1 MITAALPR
9 HIAFAPVLCRPGAI
23 SIALQGV
30 GRATARAPA
39 DCHLCHRLGSRVR
52 GRAARRAVV
61 VLRLREERRIGCC
74 FGEVEDAVLAKRR
87 VAMGDEIVIVD
98 DEERKKCEEQPC
110 ALDGVDIAS
119 TGADVGA
126 AVTNVAIRAKTQCCS
141 PPREIRP
148 AALGIA
154 RGVEEIAQAGDE
166 DVASVRVVLMMAF
179 GPASPAVPPPTD
191 GHASTVRVTFV
202 LEKKCAFGQRF
213 LVVGD
218 DPALGLWDPAK
229 ATALDWSEGHVW
241 TARADLPANR
251 LVEFKFLL
259 QDPSGHVR
267 WQHGGNRA
275 LQVTEASSALV
286 VYEDWDDAGCQEVSE
301 AALHLP
307 IGAEGTDA
315 LLLADDGR
323 TDVDDQATY
332 EGFMHAEKARAAAEA
347 SLHADTMW
355 LNGANRPQFTLQKD
369 ERIPEV
375 LRRRANM
382 AAAQNGGL
390 ASAGKD
396 GDDII
401 LYEEDANR
409 PASMFENDMVWI
421 RKALQGLLR
430 NLGFHIGTTKT

>member
-1 MITAALPR
+1 MTGPLGARGSRRETRRAPPPRPNCLPGSSSHHGHTRTRARRSPETSTAAAQPAFTDHCAAQLPPR
-9 HIAFAPVLCRPGAI
+9 HSAPEERARRRRRHG
-23 SIALQGV
+23 SRGGGRGV
-30 GRATARAPA
+30 PRRRGARAGTSRPPGPA
-39 DCHLCHRLGSRVR
+39 PRRRR
-52 GRAARRAVV
+52 GTRHPTEVPRCGVARRNP
-61 VLRLREERRIGCC
+61 LRALAQRRGDRAGGNLLRNSC
-74 FGEVEDAVLAKRR
+74 ASASLALLCSAPAQSRQLFSHT
-87 VAMGDEIVIVD
+87 I
-98 DEERKKCEEQPC
+98 
-110 ALDGVDIAS
+110 S
-119 TGADVGA
+119 VGSA
-126 AVTNVAIRAKTQCCS
+126 Q
-141 PPREIRP
+141 
-148 AALGIA
+148 
-154 RGVEEIAQAGDE
+154 IAQAADE

-355 LNGANRPQFTLQKD
+355 LNGANRPQVKWIPPTLISLIYDHKT
-369 ERIPEV
+369 
-375 LRRRANM
+375 
-382 AAAQNGGL
+382 
-390 ASAGKD
+390 AS
-396 GDDII
+396 
-401 LYEEDANR
+401 
-409 PASMFENDMVWI
+409 S
-421 RKALQGLLR
+421 
-430 NLGFHIGTTKT
+430 

>member
-1 MITAALPR
+1 MEAAAAAVACR
-9 HIAFAPVLCRPGAI
+9 GGVVLARARPGHR
-23 SIALQGV
+23 SRRHGV
-30 GRATARAPA
+30 GAGAGPTARRRFLVVASLGEAPSA
-39 DCHLCHRLGSRVR
+39 PSRSAVAVAQEISQ
-52 GRAARRAVV
+52 AA
-61 VLRLREERRIGCC
+61 
-74 FGEVEDAVLAKRR
+74 
-87 VAMGDEIVIVD
+87 
-98 DEERKKCEEQPC
+98 
-110 ALDGVDIAS
+110 
-119 TGADVGA
+119 
-126 AVTNVAIRAKTQCCS
+126 
-141 PPREIRP
+141 
-148 AALGIA
+148 
-154 RGVEEIAQAGDE
+154 DE

-179 GPASPAVPPPTD
+179 GPASTAIPPPPD
-191 GHASTVRVTFV
+191 DHASTVRVTFV
-202 LEKKCAFGQRF
+202 LERKCAFGQRF

-275 LQVTEASSALV
+275 LQITEASNALV

-307 IGAEGTDA
+307 IGAGETDA

-323 TDVDDQATY
+323 TDDDDQPTY
-332 EGFMHAEKARAAAEA
+332 EGFMHAEKARAAAQA
-347 SLHADTMW
+347 SLHAETMW
-355 LNGANRPQFTLQKD
+355 LNGASRPQKD
-369 ERIPEV
+369 EKIPEV

-382 AAAQNGGL
+382 AAAQNGSL
-390 ASAGKD
+390 ASAGIN

-401 LYEEDANR
+401 LYEEAANR

-430 NLGFHIGTTKT
+430 NLGFHFGTTKT

>member
-1 MITAALPR
+1 MEAVACR
-9 HIAFAPVLCRPGAI
+9 GGVVLARARPGHRARRH
-23 SIALQGV
+23 GV
-30 GRATARAPA
+30 GAGPATRRRFLVVASPGETPSAP
-39 DCHLCHRLGSRVR
+39 SRS
-52 GRAARRAVV
+52 A
-61 VLRLREERRIGCC
+61 
-74 FGEVEDAVLAKRR
+74 
-87 VAMGDEIVIVD
+87 
-98 DEERKKCEEQPC
+98 
-110 ALDGVDIAS
+110 
-119 TGADVGA
+119 
-126 AVTNVAIRAKTQCCS
+126 VAIAQ
-141 PPREIRP
+141 
-148 AALGIA
+148 
-154 RGVEEIAQAGDE
+154 EIAQAADE

-229 ATALDWSEGHVW
+229 ATTLDWSEGHVW

>member
-1 MITAALPR
+1 MEAAAAAACR
-9 HIAFAPVLCRPGAI
+9 GGVVLARARPGHRARRH
-23 SIALQGV
+23 GV
-30 GRATARAPA
+30 GAGAGP
-39 DCHLCHRLGSRVR
+39 
-52 GRAARRAVV
+52 AARRRFLVVASLGEAPSAPSRSAV
-61 VLRLREERRIGCC
+61 
-74 FGEVEDAVLAKRR
+74 AVA
-87 VAMGDEIVIVD
+87 
-98 DEERKKCEEQPC
+98 Q
-110 ALDGVDIAS
+110 
-119 TGADVGA
+119 
-126 AVTNVAIRAKTQCCS
+126 
-141 PPREIRP
+141 
-148 AALGIA
+148 
-154 RGVEEIAQAGDE
+154 EIAQAAYED

-179 GPASPAVPPPTD
+179 GPASTAVLPPPD
-191 GHASTVRVTFV
+191 DHVNTVSVTFV

-241 TARADLPANR
+241 TATTDLPANR

-275 LQVTEASSALV
+275 LQITEASNALV

-307 IGAEGTDA
+307 IGAEETDV
-315 LLLADDGR
+315 LLADDGR
-323 TDVDDQATY
+323 TDDDQETY
-332 EGFMHAEKARAAAEA
+332 EGFMHAEESPAAVGA
-347 SLHADTMW
+347 SLDAETMW
-355 LNGANRPQFTLQKD
+355 VHGANRTQKD
-369 ERIPEV
+369 EKIPEE

-382 AAAQNGGL
+382 AAAQNGSL
-390 ASAGKD
+390 ASAGIN

-401 LYEEDANR
+401 LYKEAANT
-409 PASMFENDMVWI
+409 PARMFENDMVWM